1 MGWLSR
7 IQKPFNEWYVITFWW
22 RKQQKMMILNLEFQ
36 NYFQIFEEL
45 KHVSNTLYQN
55 LIQFY

>member
-1 MGWLSR
+1 M
-7 IQKPFNEWYVITFWW
+7 I
-22 RKQQKMMILNLEFQ
+22 ILNLEFQ

-45 KHVSNTLYQN
+45 KHVSNTLYQH

>member
-1 MGWLSR
+1 M
-7 IQKPFNEWYVITFWW
+7 I
-22 RKQQKMMILNLEFQ
+22 ILNLEFQ

-45 KHVSNTLYQN
+45 EHVSNTLYQN